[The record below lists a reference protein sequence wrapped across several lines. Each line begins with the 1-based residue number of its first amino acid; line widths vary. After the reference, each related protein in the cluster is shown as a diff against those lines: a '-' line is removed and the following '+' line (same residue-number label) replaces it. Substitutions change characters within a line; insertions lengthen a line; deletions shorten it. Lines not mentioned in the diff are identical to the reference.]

1 MENGK
6 LNKIFAGFVFLFS
19 FIVYYLTIAPTVSF
33 WDCGEFIACSYRMA
47 VPHPPGA
54 PLYLLVGRIFSM
66 LPIFTDIAKRV
77 NFISTLSS
85 AFTVMFLYLIIVIMI
100 RNYLRSEK
108 NGPSRYVPY
117 LGAIIGSLTFAFT
130 TSFWFNAVEAEV
142 YAASMLFTSL
152 VVKSMEAA

>member
-117 LGAIIGSLTFAFT
+117 LGAII
-130 TSFWFNAVEAEV
+130 
-142 YAASMLFTSL
+142 
-152 VVKSMEAA
+152 